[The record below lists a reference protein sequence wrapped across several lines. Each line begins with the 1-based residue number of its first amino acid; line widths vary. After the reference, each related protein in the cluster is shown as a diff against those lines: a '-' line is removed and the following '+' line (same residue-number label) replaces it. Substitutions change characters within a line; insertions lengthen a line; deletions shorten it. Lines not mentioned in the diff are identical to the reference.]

1 MFNSE
6 NSMNKFIYA
15 VLLGSLCLFAACTFS
30 TNRNEP
36 PKNQA
41 AEKANTV
48 TKANTESTKDVSKV
62 SNSANLNDV
71 SSAIKVTKSDCLS
84 VDAGDND
91 IVKNQTFPVDFAPF
105 DNSCFVTANNPEF
118 DDPPMESEFAIY
130 KDGRKV
136 FDFPSQFNGIEFG
149 CWVEG
154 VAFEDLNGDNLKD
167 VAVVG
172 KCSAKSAPYNE
183 NMIYV
188 NTGKAF
194 TTDENA
200 NYKLADFKKIKE
212 ITDFAKANKNIFF
225 K

>member
-1 MFNSE
+1 
-6 NSMNKFIYA
+6 MNKFICTI
-15 VLLGSLCLFAACTFS
+15 LLSVLCLAAACTS
-30 TNRNEP
+30 DSKTNEP
-36 PKNQA
+36 VNNQTNPKPSA
-41 AEKANTV
+41 AQGNV
-48 TKANTESTKDVSKV
+48 NTETAKTVAAV
-62 SNSANLNDV
+62 SNSALADEI
-71 SSAIKVTKSDCLS
+71 SSAIKVTKAECLAI
-84 VDAGDND
+84 DTGDNE

-118 DDPPMESEFAIY
+118 NDPPMESEFAIY
-130 KDGRKV
+130 KDGKKV
-136 FDFPSQFNGIEFG
+136 FDFPAQFNGIEFG
-149 CWVEG
+149 CWVEA

-194 TTDENA
+194 TTNEDA

-212 ITDFAKANKNIFF
+212 ITDFAKNNQNIFF

>member
-1 MFNSE
+1 
-6 NSMNKFIYA
+6 MNKFICA
-15 VLLGSLCLFAACTFS
+15 ILLSGLCLAACTS
-30 TNRNEP
+30 DSKIAEQ

-41 AEKANTV
+41 VEKANV
-48 TKANTESTKDVSKV
+48 VVNANVETKNDAAKV
-62 SNSANLNDV
+62 SNLNAANDV
-71 SSAIKVTKSDCLS
+71 SSAIKVTKNDCLS

-130 KDGRKV
+130 KDGVKV
-136 FDFPSQFNGIEFG
+136 FDFPSQFNGVTFG
-149 CWVEG
+149 CWVEA

-194 TTDENA
+194 TSDENA

-212 ITDFAKANKNIFF
+212 ITEFAKANKNIFF

>member
-1 MFNSE
+1 
-6 NSMNKFIYA
+6 MNKFICG
-15 VLLGSLCLFAACTFS
+15 VWLGGLCFVSACTFS
-30 TNRNEP
+30 TKTNEP

-41 AEKANTV
+41 AEKANV
-48 TKANTESTKDVSKV
+48 VVNANVEKETAKVVNANKSDDVS
-62 SNSANLNDV
+62 D
-71 SSAIKVTKSDCLS
+71 AIKVTKNDCLS
-84 VDAGDND
+84 VETGDNE
-91 IVKNQTFPVDFAPF
+91 IVKAQTFPVDFAPF

-118 DDPPMESEFAIY
+118 NDPPMESEFAIY
-130 KDGRKV
+130 KDGKKV

-194 TTDENA
+194 TTIEDA